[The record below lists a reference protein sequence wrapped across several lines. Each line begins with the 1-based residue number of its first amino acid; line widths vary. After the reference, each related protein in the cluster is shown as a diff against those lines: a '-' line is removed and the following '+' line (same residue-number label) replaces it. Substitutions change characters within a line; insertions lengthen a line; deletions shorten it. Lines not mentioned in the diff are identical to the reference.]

1 MKDALRRVTDG
12 KGVDV
17 VYDPVGGPY
26 AEPAVRALAWGGR
39 FLVIGFAAGEIP
51 KIPTNLVLLRSSAIV
66 GVFWGAWA
74 ERDPQAHRANM
85 ADIARWCAEGKRSAH
100 IHAVYPL
107 EKTAEAIKALSD
119 RKVMGKLLL
128 RP

>member
-1 MKDALRRVTDG
+1 
-12 KGVDV
+12 
-17 VYDPVGGPY
+17 
-26 AEPAVRALAWGGR
+26 VRALAWGGR

-51 KIPTNLVLLRSSAIV
+51 KIPINLVLLRSSAIV

-85 ADIARWCAEGKRSAH
+85 ADIARWCAEGKLSAH

-107 EKTAEAIKALSD
+107 EKTAEALKALSD

>member
-1 MKDALRRVTDG
+1 
-12 KGVDV
+12 
-17 VYDPVGGPY
+17 
-26 AEPAVRALAWGGR
+26 
-39 FLVIGFAAGEIP
+39 
-51 KIPTNLVLLRSSAIV
+51 
-66 GVFWGAWA
+66 
-74 ERDPQAHRANM
+74 M
-85 ADIARWCAEGKRSAH
+85 ADIARWCAEGKLSAH